1 MASAKPR
8 RCSSGVGGVCS
19 RGAERSRVSRA
30 SRCCRVMSG
39 LRRWGCEDGFL
50 GIHLSCPN
58 RIPRKMIPR
67 NPLEVSVSHVTS
79 IFTDLV
85 RVETRLYNAVSAR
98 LRTEHGLGLGQ
109 FEFLEIIDRVPGCR
123 VLDIVG
129 EVAITVGAVS
139 KAVDRL
145 VAAGWCVRTA
155 HPQDRRSSVLRL
167 TSDGKKQLAASRHL
181 VERSE

>member
-1 MASAKPR
+1 
-8 RCSSGVGGVCS
+8 
-19 RGAERSRVSRA
+19 
-30 SRCCRVMSG
+30 
-39 LRRWGCEDGFL
+39 
-50 GIHLSCPN
+50 
-58 RIPRKMIPR
+58 MIPG
-67 NPLEVSVSHVTS
+67 NLLEVSVSHVTL

-98 LRTEHGLGLGQ
+98 LRAEHGLGLGQ

-139 KAVDRL
+139 KGVDRL

-167 TSDGKKQLAASRHL
+167 TPDGARLLADARPTVERELAALTATVPPGDLARTAATLAALRAALEAGSHGQPG
-181 VERSE
+181 

>member
-1 MASAKPR
+1 M
-8 RCSSGVGGVCS
+8 
-19 RGAERSRVSRA
+19 
-30 SRCCRVMSG
+30 
-39 LRRWGCEDGFL
+39 
-50 GIHLSCPN
+50 
-58 RIPRKMIPR
+58 
-67 NPLEVSVSHVTS
+67 SHVTS

-85 RVETRLYNAVSAR
+85 RVETRLYNAVNTR
-98 LRTEHGLGLGQ
+98 LQAERGLSLGQ

-145 VAAGWCVRTA
+145 VAAGWCLRVA

-167 TSDGKKQLAASRHL
+167 TSEGETQLSASRPV
-181 VERSE
+181 VEDELASLTATVPPDDLARIAPALATLRATLEAGSVGRQG

>member
-1 MASAKPR
+1 
-8 RCSSGVGGVCS
+8 
-19 RGAERSRVSRA
+19 
-30 SRCCRVMSG
+30 MS
-39 LRRWGCEDGFL
+39 
-50 GIHLSCPN
+50 P
-58 RIPRKMIPR
+58 
-67 NPLEVSVSHVTS
+67 VTP

-98 LRTEHGLGLGQ
+98 LRTEHDVSLGQ

-145 VAAGWCVRTA
+145 VAAGWCVRVP

-167 TSDGKKQLAASRHL
+167 TAEGEKVLAACRPV
-181 VERSE
+181 VEDELAALTAGISQGDLTRVGATMAALRASLEAGAQGQPG